1 MKKLYI
7 TIILVCVLLKPI
19 QSYSQGA
26 DDIAVAVGGLLA
38 IGGAIGSVGAAE
50 EQLELKATE
59 WVLSNMDMKKFNL
72 EMIPFESSFI
82 GIQKSG
88 SYSYSAV
95 KTQFRNS
102 LQLGGHLSGA
112 VPFKLYEF
120 EINDLPN
127 GKFDFTIV
135 NRYILMMYSFP
146 GFITDRGI
154 NYTDVIYEL
163 IDKELWLK
171 RTSEYVK
178 SISNTELDIIS
189 SLKSGIILNKGIANG
204 QSDSNRSNPFG
215 DNYVGKE
222 LKIRF
227 YKLDGNSYIVSDYT
241 DEFKYIYNEKSL
253 GMFHKSTKRLF
264 QLEAKSIREI
274 HGFLKRKTPITLK
287 N

>member
-1 MKKLYI
+1 MKNIYI
-7 TIILVCVLLKPI
+7 IIIATLFLLRPTI
-19 QSYSQGA
+19 SYPQGEDA
-26 DDIAVAVGGLLA
+26 AVAA
-38 IGGAIGSVGAAE
+38 GAVLGALTISTILSMDDFE
-50 EQLELKATE
+50 ESLELKATE
-59 WVLSNMDMKKFNL
+59 WVLANMDIKKFNL

-154 NYTDVIYEL
+154 NYTD
-163 IDKELWLK
+163 
-171 RTSEYVK
+171 
-178 SISNTELDIIS
+178 
-189 SLKSGIILNKGIANG
+189 
-204 QSDSNRSNPFG
+204 
-215 DNYVGKE
+215 
-222 LKIRF
+222 
-227 YKLDGNSYIVSDYT
+227 
-241 DEFKYIYNEKSL
+241 EFKYIYNEKSL